1 MKNKAFLHRFGF
13 AIQGLQDGWRRERSF
28 RTQALIGLIVVLGAA
43 LLGISGIWLAVIGL
57 AIAVVLAAELFNSA
71 LEALVDHL
79 HPEVHPEIRVVKDM
93 AAAGRVARLPWR
105 ADGRFAVLGGTQLS
119 HPGVTNSRRSRS
131 LPSPNRKSALQL
143 DIQLTW
149 LNAC

>member
-13 AIQGLQDGWRRERSF
+13 AIRGLQEGWRRERSF

-57 AIAVVLAAELFNSA
+57 AIAVVLSAELFNSA

-79 HPEVHPEIRVVKDM
+79 HPEIHPEIRVVKDM
-93 AAAGRVARLPWR
+93 AAAGVLLACLG
-105 ADGRFAVLGGTQLS
+105 ALTVGFLFFAAHS
-119 HPGVTNSRRSRS
+119 
-131 LPSPNRKSALQL
+131 
-143 DIQLTW
+143 
-149 LNAC
+149 